1 MKVKA
6 KYIVVYGWENI
17 KTGKDEFINV
27 IGAYDTPEEAY
38 GAAFMYLN
46 DLIANEHRNKDT
58 ISPLFPLG
66 GETGYGMKIV
76 NGDDKSVTIDYAYVL
91 FNDHCEEESK

>member
-6 KYIVVYGWENI
+6 KYIVVYGWEDI
-17 KTGKDEFINV
+17 KTKENEFITV
-27 IGAYDTPEEAY
+27 LGAYDNAEEAY

-46 DLIANEHRNKDT
+46 NLIVDESRNGA
-58 ISPLFPLG
+58 ISPLFCLE
-66 GETGYGMKIV
+66 GETGYGMRIV
-76 NGDDKSVTIDYAYVL
+76 NGDDKSNTIDYAYVL

>member
-6 KYIVVYGWENI
+6 KYIVVYGWQNI
-17 KTGKDEFINV
+17 KTGKDEFITV

-38 GAAFMYLN
+38 GAAFMNLN
-46 DLIANEHRNKDT
+46 DLIVDESRNGT
-58 ISPLFPLG
+58 ISPLFSLE

-91 FNDHCEEESK
+91 FNSHCEEESK

>member
-1 MKVKA
+1 MEVKA
-6 KYIVVYGWENI
+6 KYIVVYGYYDKKTKEN
-17 KTGKDEFINV
+17 EFISV
-27 IGAYDTPEEAY
+27 LGAYDTPEEAY

-46 DLIANEHRNKDT
+46 DLIVDESRNGT
-58 ISPLFPLG
+58 ISPLFSLE